1 MRTPSQRTE
10 RALLLVDARKQDA
23 LWEDGRHHNRL
34 PSTGEDT
41 AYNHQGDTLDVHFAS
56 PAPGE
61 RHARVSGHPVPIAL
75 VSWIPAFAGMTRGH
89 KHWQCIYE
97 MDI

>member
-10 RALLLVDARKQDA
+10 RALLLVDVRKQDA

-41 AYNHQGDTLDVHFAS
+41 AYNHQGDTLVMRETHTRDRTWVCS
-56 PAPGE
+56 RSGS
-61 RHARVSGHPVPIAL
+61 VSHLLYIE
-75 VSWIPAFAGMTRGH
+75 IICH
-89 KHWQCIYE
+89 
-97 MDI
+97 